1 VIFGI
6 DFLILLVWTII
17 DPQKWV
23 RIPINED
30 LYSLNLVEEST
41 LGWCTSNNTQIYV
54 GVLIALNAAIVV
66 LSLVQSYECRRIT
79 TEYSESLW
87 ITASIVITA
96 QAWIISLP
104 LIILL
109 EDNPQNYFLVRSGTI
124 LCTTLP
130 VLLLIFVPKI
140 IYLYE
145 ALGDEKETKLIMKQQ
160 QEEYEKNKNDDID
173 SSNKKATPH
182 AIVQRKNEP
191 KGTIGIRI
199 VQFVYLD
206 SDEVDELEEAVDK
219 AEQHNTKLRN
229 TMERLK
235 ENLEEHKYTRTY
247 PFDYHNHNQNQ
258 SARSLGQS
266 SISINTNISSNGII
280 LAARPENIRH
290 SNKGMIRRDTY
301 HE

>member
-1 VIFGI
+1 
-6 DFLILLVWTII
+6 
-17 DPQKWV
+17 
-23 RIPINED
+23 
-30 LYSLNLVEEST
+30 VEEST
-41 LGWCTSNNTQIYV
+41 LGWCTSDNTQVYV
-54 GVLIALNAAIVV
+54 GVLIALNATIVV

-87 ITASIVITA
+87 ISASIAITT

-109 EDNPQNYFLVRSGTI
+109 EDNPRNYFLVRSGTI

-130 VLLLIFVPKI
+130 VLLLIFVPKM

-145 ALGDEKETKLIMKQQ
+145 ALGDKKESKLIMKQQ
-160 QEEYEKNKNDDID
+160 QEEYEKNKNKNDNID
-173 SSNKKATPH
+173 SSNNKATTH
-182 AIVQRKNEP
+182 AVVQRKNEP

-219 AEQHNTKLRN
+219 AEQRNNKLRN
-229 TMERLK
+229 TMDRLK
-235 ENLEEHKYTRTY
+235 ENLEERRYTRTY
-247 PFDYHNHNQNQ
+247 PFDSQNH
-258 SARSLGQS
+258 
-266 SISINTNISSNGII
+266 SISGSTSNTASNGTI

-290 SNKGMIRRDTY
+290 SKHTVRRDTY

>member
-1 VIFGI
+1 M
-6 DFLILLVWTII
+6 
-17 DPQKWV
+17 
-23 RIPINED
+23 
-30 LYSLNLVEEST
+30 EEST
-41 LGWCTSNNTQIYV
+41 LGWCTSDNTQVYV
-54 GVLIALNAAIVV
+54 GVLIALNTTIVV

-87 ITASIVITA
+87 ITASITITA

-109 EDNPQNYFLVRSGTI
+109 EDSPQTYFLVRSGTI

-130 VLLLIFVPKI
+130 VLLLIFVPKM

-145 ALGDEKETKLIMKQQ
+145 ALGDRKESKLIMKQQ
-160 QEEYEKNKNDDID
+160 EEEYEKNKNDNID
-173 SSNKKATPH
+173 GSNNKATPH
-182 AIVQRKNEP
+182 AVVQQKSEP

-206 SDEVDELEEAVDK
+206 SDEVNELEEAVDK
-219 AEQHNTKLRN
+219 AEQRNTKLRN
-229 TMERLK
+229 TMERLE
-235 ENLEEHKYTRTY
+235 ENLEERKYTRTY
-247 PFDYHNHNQNQ
+247 PFDSHNHDQNH
-258 SARSLGQS
+258 SATGASLGRS
-266 SISINTNISSNGII
+266 SISGSTNNNSSNGII

-290 SNKGMIRRDTY
+290 SKQMVRRDTY